1 MTSDRE
7 ANKAAVSCSTETP
20 PSDWE
25 VGVSAQTPPSD
36 WEVGVSAQTPPSDWE
51 GSVSALRGLRVESVQ

>member
-25 VGVSAQTPPSD
+25 GA
-36 WEVGVSAQTPPSDWE
+36 VSAQTPPSDWE
-51 GSVSALRGLRVESVQ
+51 GGVSALRGLRVESVQ